1 MWSKTKAFDS
11 IMNSQWEYTN
21 TKIAREFDPQSYST
35 HLNDMGSKGWELV
48 TVDTYA
54 DLGFNLLYWKRHSA
68 SKSFPKTEGYSVGK
82 DETIDND
89 LKMKEEAS
97 IVERVQ
103 TLSPIVAPNA
113 PKPVFASIVRFVV
126 KPGHMSS
133 MFDEITKTGSEEAV
147 VQYTLQISSSE
158 ILNVTM
164 VPELDDM
171 ITKEETGV
179 NWLDTVEHM
188 LVKFSNGSRTDACS
202 GAILFDWHNDQN
214 ELQLQNKTK
223 VLSAVKYRVKEG
235 CVDEFL
241 NAVMTPS
248 EIPMKIRKTIIQTDE
263 QEFYE
268 LGIAGLEEKIEMEGE
283 EVKWLDTVEHL
294 LEFFGDSRT
303 DACSGVVNIWNNPKF
318 LDG

>member
-1 MWSKTKAFDS
+1 M
-11 IMNSQWEYTN
+11 
-21 TKIAREFDPQSYST
+21 
-35 HLNDMGSKGWELV
+35 

-54 DLGFNLLYWKRHSA
+54 DQGFNLLYWKRHSV
-68 SKSFPKTEGYSVGK
+68 SKNVPKIEGHSVGN
-82 DETIDND
+82 DEKVNKD
-89 LKMKEEAS
+89 LKVKEETS
-97 IVERVQ
+97 NVERVYNS
-103 TLSPIVAPNA
+103 SPILAPNA
-113 PKPVFASIVRFVV
+113 PKPVFASIVRYVV
-126 KPGHMSS
+126 RDGFM
-133 MFDEITKTGSEEAV
+133 DEMIEELCKTPAPEAIA
-147 VQYTLQISSSE
+147 QYTLQISASE
-158 ILNVTM
+158 IVNVTM

-241 NAVMTPS
+241 NAVMTLS

-268 LGIAGLEEKIEMEGE
+268 LGIAGLEEKIETEDE
-283 EVKWLDTVEHL
+283 EVNWLDTVEHL

>member
-1 MWSKTKAFDS
+1 
-11 IMNSQWEYTN
+11 MNSQCEYTN
-21 TKIAREFDPQSYST
+21 TKIAREFNPQNYSN
-35 HLNDMGSKGWELV
+35 HLNDMGSQGWELV

-89 LKMKEEAS
+89 LKVKKETS

-103 TLSPIVAPNA
+103 TSSPLIAPNA
-113 PKPVFASIVRFVV
+113 PKPVFASIVRYVV
-126 KPGHMSS
+126 RDGFMDKML
-133 MFDEITKTGSEEAV
+133 EELYNTPSHEAIA
-147 VQYTLQISSSE
+147 QYTLQISDSE
-158 ILNVTM
+158 ILNVSM

-179 NWLDTVEHM
+179 NWLDTVEPM
-188 LVKFSNGSRTDACS
+188 LVKFSNGSRTYACS
-202 GAILFDWHNDQN
+202 GAILFDWYNDQN

-235 CVDEFL
+235 CEDEFL
-241 NAVMTPS
+241 DFVMTTS
-248 EIPMKIRKTIIQTDE
+248 EIPMKIRKTIVQTDE

-268 LGIAGLEEKIEMEGE
+268 LGIAGLEEKVETEDE
-283 EVKWLDTVEHL
+283 EVNWLDTVEHL
-294 LEFFGDSRT
+294 PEFFGDSRT

-318 LDG
+318 IQD

>member
-1 MWSKTKAFDS
+1 
-11 IMNSQWEYTN
+11 MNSKWEYTN
-21 TKIAREFDPQSYST
+21 TKIAREFKPQNYSS
-35 HLNDMGSKGWELV
+35 HLNDMGSQGWELV

-54 DLGFNLLYWKRHSA
+54 DQGFNLLYWKRHSA
-68 SKSFPKTEGYSVGK
+68 SKSFPKIEGYSVGK

-89 LKMKEEAS
+89 PKMKKDTL
-97 IVERVQ
+97 IDERVQ
-103 TLSPIVAPNA
+103 TSPTVGTSNA
-113 PKPVFASIVRFVV
+113 SKPIFASIVRYVIQDGFMD
-126 KPGHMSS
+126 KMLE
-133 MFDEITKTGSEEAV
+133 EICDGPSPEAV
-147 VQYTLQISSSE
+147 AQYTLQISASE
-158 ILNVTM
+158 IVNVTM
-164 VPELDDM
+164 VPALDDM

-202 GAILFDWHNDQN
+202 GAILFDWHNGFN
-214 ELQLQNKTK
+214 EGQLQNKTK
-223 VLSAVKYRVKEG
+223 VLSAVRYRVKEG

-241 NAVMTPS
+241 SAVMTPS

-268 LGIAGLEEKIEMEGE
+268 LGIAGLEEKIETEGE

-318 LDG
+318 LEG

>member
-1 MWSKTKAFDS
+1 MK
-11 IMNSQWEYTN
+11 SQWEYTN
-21 TKIAREFDPQSYST
+21 TKISREFNQQNYSS
-35 HLNDMGSKGWELV
+35 HLNDMGSQGWELV

-54 DLGFNLLYWKRHSA
+54 DQGFNLLYWKRHSV
-68 SKSFPKTEGYSVGK
+68 SKNVPKIEGHSVGN
-82 DETIDND
+82 DEKVDKD
-89 LKMKEEAS
+89 LKVKEETS
-97 IVERVQ
+97 NVERVQ
-103 TLSPIVAPNA
+103 TLSPIVAANA

-147 VQYTLQISSSE
+147 VQYTLQISDSE

-164 VPELDDM
+164 VPELEDM

-223 VLSAVKYRVKEG
+223 LLSAVKYRVKED

-294 LEFFGDSRT
+294 LEFVGDSRT
-303 DACSGVVNIWNNPKF
+303 DACSGVVNMWNNPKF
-318 LDG
+318 LGG

>member
-1 MWSKTKAFDS
+1 
-11 IMNSQWEYTN
+11 MNSRWEYTN
-21 TKIAREFDPQSYST
+21 TKISREFNPQNYSS
-35 HLNDMGSKGWELV
+35 HLNDMGSQGWELV

-54 DLGFNLLYWKRHSA
+54 DQGFNLLYWKRHSA

-97 IVERVQ
+97 IVERVK

-113 PKPVFASIVRFVV
+113 LKPVFASIVRYVV
-126 KPGHMSS
+126 RGGFMDKMIEELCNTPAP
-133 MFDEITKTGSEEAV
+133 EAV
-147 VQYTLQISSSE
+147 AQYTLQISASE
-158 ILNVTM
+158 IVNVTM

-241 NAVMTPS
+241 DFVMTPS

-268 LGIAGLEEKIEMEGE
+268 LGIAGLEEKIETEDE
-283 EVKWLDTVEHL
+283 EVTWLDTVEHL

-318 LDG
+318 LQD

>member
-1 MWSKTKAFDS
+1 
-11 IMNSQWEYTN
+11 MNPQWEYTN
-21 TKIAREFDPQSYST
+21 TKISREFNPQNYSR
-35 HLNDMGSKGWELV
+35 HLNDMGSQGWELV

-97 IVERVQ
+97 IVEKVK
-103 TLSPIVAPNA
+103 TSSLIVAPNT
-113 PKPVFASIVRFVV
+113 PKPVFASIVRYVIRDGFVD
-126 KPGHMSS
+126 KMLE
-133 MFDEITKTGSEEAV
+133 EICDGPSPEAV
-147 VQYTLQISSSE
+147 AQYTLQISASE
-158 ILNVTM
+158 LVNVTM

-202 GAILFDWHNDQN
+202 GAILFDWHNGFN
-214 ELQLQNKTK
+214 EGQLQNKTK

-241 NAVMTPS
+241 SAVMTPS

-268 LGIAGLEEKIEMEGE
+268 LGIAGLEEKIETEDE

-294 LEFFGDSRT
+294 LELFGDSRT
-303 DACSGVVNIWNNPKF
+303 HAYSGVVNIRNNPKS
-318 LDG
+318 LDC

>member
-1 MWSKTKAFDS
+1 
-11 IMNSQWEYTN
+11 
-21 TKIAREFDPQSYST
+21 
-35 HLNDMGSKGWELV
+35 
-48 TVDTYA
+48 
-54 DLGFNLLYWKRHSA
+54 
-68 SKSFPKTEGYSVGK
+68 
-82 DETIDND
+82 
-89 LKMKEEAS
+89 
-97 IVERVQ
+97 
-103 TLSPIVAPNA
+103 
-113 PKPVFASIVRFVV
+113 
-126 KPGHMSS
+126 
-133 MFDEITKTGSEEAV
+133 
-147 VQYTLQISSSE
+147 
-158 ILNVTM
+158 M

>member
-1 MWSKTKAFDS
+1 
-11 IMNSQWEYTN
+11 MNSKWEYTN
-21 TKIAREFDPQSYST
+21 TKISREFNPQNYSS
-35 HLNDMGSKGWELV
+35 HLNDMGSQGWELV

-54 DLGFNLLYWKRHSA
+54 DQGFNLLYWKRHSV
-68 SKSFPKTEGYSVGK
+68 SKNVPKIEGHSVGN
-82 DETIDND
+82 DEKVDKD
-89 LKMKEEAS
+89 LKVKEETS
-97 IVERVQ
+97 NVERVHNSS
-103 TLSPIVAPNA
+103 TIVAPNA
-113 PKPVFASIVRFVV
+113 PKPVFASIVRYVV
-126 KPGHMSS
+126 RDGFM
-133 MFDEITKTGSEEAV
+133 DEMIEELCNTPSHEAIA
-147 VQYTLQISSSE
+147 QYTLQISASE
-158 ILNVTM
+158 IVNVTM

-202 GAILFDWHNDQN
+202 GAILFDWYNDQN

-268 LGIAGLEEKIEMEGE
+268 LGIAGLEEKLKRKTKKLIG
-283 EVKWLDTVEHL
+283 L
-294 LEFFGDSRT
+294 
-303 DACSGVVNIWNNPKF
+303 IP
-318 LDG
+318 

>member
-1 MWSKTKAFDS
+1 
-11 IMNSQWEYTN
+11 MNSKWEYTN
-21 TKIAREFDPQSYST
+21 TKISREFNPQNYSS
-35 HLNDMGSKGWELV
+35 HLNDMGSQGWELV

-54 DLGFNLLYWKRHSA
+54 DQGFNLLYWKRHSV
-68 SKSFPKTEGYSVGK
+68 SKNVPKIEGHSVGN
-82 DETIDND
+82 DEKVDKD
-89 LKMKEEAS
+89 LKVKEETS
-97 IVERVQ
+97 NVERVHNS
-103 TLSPIVAPNA
+103 SPIVAPNA
-113 PKPVFASIVRFVV
+113 PKPVFASIVRYVV
-126 KPGHMSS
+126 RDGFM
-133 MFDEITKTGSEEAV
+133 DEMIEELCNTPSHEAIA
-147 VQYTLQISSSE
+147 QYTLQISASE
-158 ILNVTM
+158 IVNVTM

-202 GAILFDWHNDQN
+202 GSILFDWYNDQN
-214 ELQLQNKTK
+214 ELQLQNKTN

-318 LDG
+318 LEG

>member
-1 MWSKTKAFDS
+1 
-11 IMNSQWEYTN
+11 MNSRWEYTN
-21 TKIAREFDPQSYST
+21 TKISREFNPQNYSS
-35 HLNDMGSKGWELV
+35 HLNDMGSQGWELV

-54 DLGFNLLYWKRHSA
+54 DQGFNLLYWKRHSV
-68 SKSFPKTEGYSVGK
+68 SKNVPKIEGYSIGK

-89 LKMKEEAS
+89 LKVKKETS

-103 TLSPIVAPNA
+103 TSSPIIAPNT
-113 PKPVFASIVRFVV
+113 PKPVFASIVRYVV
-126 KPGHMSS
+126 RDGFMDKMLE
-133 MFDEITKTGSEEAV
+133 EICDGPSHEAIA
-147 VQYTLQISSSE
+147 QYTLQISASE
-158 ILNVTM
+158 IVNVTM

-202 GAILFDWHNDQN
+202 GSILFDWYNDQN

-223 VLSAVKYRVKEG
+223 LLSAVKYRVKED

-294 LEFFGDSRT
+294 LEFVGDSRT
-303 DACSGVVNIWNNPKF
+303 DACSGVVNMWNNPKF
-318 LDG
+318 LKG

>member
-1 MWSKTKAFDS
+1 
-11 IMNSQWEYTN
+11 MNPQWEYTN
-21 TKIAREFDPQSYST
+21 TKISREFTKQNYSR
-35 HLNDMGSKGWELV
+35 HLNDMGSQGWELV

-54 DLGFNLLYWKRHSA
+54 DQGFNLLYWKRPFGA
-68 SKSFPKTEGYSVGK
+68 KSVLQVENNSVEESEK
-82 DETIDND
+82 IDND
-89 LKMKEEAS
+89 LKMKKDTLIDEK
-97 IVERVQ
+97 VQ
-103 TLSPIVAPNA
+103 TSPTVGTSNA
-113 PKPVFASIVRFVV
+113 SKPIFASIVRYVIQDGFMD
-126 KPGHMSS
+126 KMLE
-133 MFDEITKTGSEEAV
+133 EICDGPSPEAV
-147 VQYTLQISSSE
+147 AQYTLQISASE
-158 ILNVTM
+158 IVNVTM

-202 GAILFDWHNDQN
+202 GAILFDWHNDHN
-214 ELQLQNKTK
+214 EWQLQNKTK

-268 LGIAGLEEKIEMEGE
+268 LGIAGLEEKIETEDE
-283 EVKWLDTVEHL
+283 EVKWLDTIEHL

>member
-1 MWSKTKAFDS
+1 
-11 IMNSQWEYTN
+11 MNPQWEYTN
-21 TKIAREFDPQSYST
+21 TKISREFTKQNYSR
-35 HLNDMGSKGWELV
+35 HLNDMGSQGWELV

-54 DLGFNLLYWKRHSA
+54 DQGFNLLYWKRPFGA
-68 SKSFPKTEGYSVGK
+68 KSGLEVESNSVEESEK
-82 DETIDND
+82 IDND
-89 LKMKEEAS
+89 LKMKKDTL
-97 IVERVQ
+97 IDERVQ
-103 TLSPIVAPNA
+103 TPPPVGTSKAIKPI
-113 PKPVFASIVRFVV
+113 FASIVRYVIQDGFMD
-126 KPGHMSS
+126 KMLG
-133 MFDEITKTGSEEAV
+133 EICDGPSPEAQA
-147 VQYTLQISSSE
+147 QYTLQISASE
-158 ILNVTM
+158 IVNVTM

-171 ITKEETGV
+171 IKKEETGV

-202 GAILFDWHNDQN
+202 GAILFDWHNDHN
-214 ELQLQNKTK
+214 EWQLQNKTK

-235 CVDEFL
+235 FVDEFL

-268 LGIAGLEEKIEMEGE
+268 LGIAGLEEKIETEDE
-283 EVKWLDTVEHL
+283 EVNWLDTVEHL

-318 LDG
+318 LQD

>member
-1 MWSKTKAFDS
+1 
-11 IMNSQWEYTN
+11 MNSQCEYTN
-21 TKIAREFDPQSYST
+21 TKIAREFNPQNYSN
-35 HLNDMGSKGWELV
+35 HLNDMGSQGWELV

-89 LKMKEEAS
+89 LKVKKETS

-103 TLSPIVAPNA
+103 TSSPLIAPNA
-113 PKPVFASIVRFVV
+113 PKPVFASIVRYVV
-126 KPGHMSS
+126 RDGFMDKML
-133 MFDEITKTGSEEAV
+133 EELYNTPSHEAIA
-147 VQYTLQISSSE
+147 QYTLQISDSE
-158 ILNVTM
+158 ILNVSM

-179 NWLDTVEHM
+179 NWLDTVEPM
-188 LVKFSNGSRTDACS
+188 LVKFSNGSRTYACS
-202 GAILFDWHNDQN
+202 GAILFDWYNDQN

-235 CVDEFL
+235 CEDEFL
-241 NAVMTPS
+241 DSVMTPS
-248 EIPMKIRKTIIQTDE
+248 EIPTKIRKTIIQTDE

-268 LGIAGLEEKIEMEGE
+268 LGIAGLEEKIETEDE

>member
-1 MWSKTKAFDS
+1 
-11 IMNSQWEYTN
+11 MNSQWEYTN
-21 TKIAREFDPQSYST
+21 TKIAREFNPQNYSN
-35 HLNDMGSKGWELV
+35 HLNDMGSQGWELV

-54 DLGFNLLYWKRHSA
+54 DQGFNLLYWKRRSG
-68 SKSFPKTEGYSVGK
+68 SKNVSKIEGYSVGK
-82 DETIDND
+82 DEKIDKD
-89 LKMKEEAS
+89 LKVKKDTS
-97 IVERVQ
+97 NVERIQ
-103 TLSPIVAPNA
+103 TSSPIVAPNA
-113 PKPVFASIVRFVV
+113 PKPVFASIVRYVIQDGFMD
-126 KPGHMSS
+126 KMLE
-133 MFDEITKTGSEEAV
+133 EICDGPSLEAV
-147 VQYTLQISSSE
+147 AQYTLQISASE
-158 ILNVTM
+158 IVNVTM
-164 VPELDDM
+164 VPALDDM

-202 GAILFDWHNDQN
+202 GAILFDWHNGFN
-214 ELQLQNKTK
+214 EGQLQNKTK

-241 NAVMTPS
+241 SAVMTPS

-268 LGIAGLEEKIEMEGE
+268 LGIAGLEEKIETEDE

-303 DACSGVVNIWNNPKF
+303 QAYSGVVSIWNNPKS

>member
-1 MWSKTKAFDS
+1 
-11 IMNSQWEYTN
+11 
-21 TKIAREFDPQSYST
+21 
-35 HLNDMGSKGWELV
+35 MGSQGWELV

-54 DLGFNLLYWKRHSA
+54 DQGFNLLYWKRHSV
-68 SKSFPKTEGYSVGK
+68 SKNVPKREGYSIGK

-89 LKMKEEAS
+89 PKVKKETS

-103 TLSPIVAPNA
+103 TSSPIIAPNTS
-113 PKPVFASIVRFVV
+113 KPVFASIVRYVV
-126 KPGHMSS
+126 RDGFMDKML
-133 MFDEITKTGSEEAV
+133 EELCNTPSHEAIA
-147 VQYTLQISSSE
+147 QYTLQISASE
-158 ILNVTM
+158 IVNVTM

-202 GAILFDWHNDQN
+202 GSILFDWYNDQN

-303 DACSGVVNIWNNPKF
+303 DACSGVVNMWNNPKF
-318 LDG
+318 LEG

>member
-1 MWSKTKAFDS
+1 
-11 IMNSQWEYTN
+11 MNPQWEYTN
-21 TKIAREFDPQSYST
+21 TKISREFTKQNYSR
-35 HLNDMGSKGWELV
+35 HLNDMGSQGWELV

-54 DLGFNLLYWKRHSA
+54 DQGFNLLYWKRPFGA
-68 SKSFPKTEGYSVGK
+68 KSVLQVENNSVEESEK
-82 DETIDND
+82 IDND
-89 LKMKEEAS
+89 LKMKKDTL
-97 IVERVQ
+97 IDERVQ
-103 TLSPIVAPNA
+103 TPPPVGTSKAIKPI
-113 PKPVFASIVRFVV
+113 FASIVRYVIQDGFMD
-126 KPGHMSS
+126 KMLG
-133 MFDEITKTGSEEAV
+133 EICDGPSPEALA
-147 VQYTLQISSSE
+147 QYTLQISASE
-158 ILNVTM
+158 IVNVTM

-171 ITKEETGV
+171 IKKEETGV

-202 GAILFDWHNDQN
+202 GAILFDWHNDHN
-214 ELQLQNKTK
+214 EWQLQNKTK

-268 LGIAGLEEKIEMEGE
+268 LGIAGLEEKIETEDE
-283 EVKWLDTVEHL
+283 EVNWLDTIEHL